1 MGWPFWG
8 FFGSFLG
15 FIIDFGV
22 LFRDFNREKWASWY
36 CWRSRLDSEWSYHLP
51 EKSSDP
57 FGMPFMIRTMTQ
69 SLPTPHASLITY
81 KTTLRFRST
90 SKVLKSDLARTFSF
104 SLKNPELQL
113 WIIKAPNNTW
123 KRGKKGVFL
132 RYFGPPQKGSK
143 TRAKREHFFLAV
155 FFEKSLYLREPAFQ
169 GS

>member
-1 MGWPFWG
+1 MWDGR
-8 FFGSFLG
+8 FGGFLG
-15 FIIDFGV
+15 FLTGKNQYPTFQGGYCPARFRVKLSLTWKVFRPFRYALYDTRTQPYSIIPYSPQTSYTQ
-22 LFRDFNREKWASWY
+22 LF
-36 CWRSRLDSEWSYHLP
+36 
-51 EKSSDP
+51 
-57 FGMPFMIRTMTQ
+57 
-69 SLPTPHASLITY
+69 
-81 KTTLRFRST
+81 RFRST

-155 FFEKSLYLREPAFQ
+155 FSRKTPYLREPAFQ

>member
-1 MGWPFWG
+1 MAVLGVFWG
-8 FFGSFLG
+8 FLTGENDDSRELDCESSF
-15 FIIDFGV
+15 
-22 LFRDFNREKWASWY
+22 
-36 CWRSRLDSEWSYHLP
+36 RLDSEWSYHLP

-57 FGMPFMIRTMTQ
+57 FGMPFMIQ
-69 SLPTPHASLITY
+69 
-81 KTTLRFRST
+81 KTTHTSLRKTIQYASSFQLFRFRST

-143 TRAKREHFFLAV
+143 TRAKREHFFLAL
-155 FFEKSLYLREPAFQ
+155 FFEKRHRLREPAFE

>member
-8 FFGSFLG
+8 FLGVFSGFLTG
-15 FIIDFGV
+15 KNQYPTFQGGYCPAR
-22 LFRDFNREKWASWY
+22 FRVKLSLTWKVFRPFRYALYDTLTQTTLHTPF
-36 CWRSRLDSEWSYHLP
+36 HLP
-51 EKSSDP
+51 SYYSQL
-57 FGMPFMIRTMTQ
+57 F
-69 SLPTPHASLITY
+69 
-81 KTTLRFRST
+81 RFRST

-155 FFEKSLYLREPAFQ
+155 FFEKTPYLREPAFQ